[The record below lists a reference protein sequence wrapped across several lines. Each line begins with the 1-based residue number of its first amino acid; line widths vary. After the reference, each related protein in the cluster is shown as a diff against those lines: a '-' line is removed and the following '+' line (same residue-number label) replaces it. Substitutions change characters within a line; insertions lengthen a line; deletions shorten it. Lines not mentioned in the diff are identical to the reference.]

1 MRSALN
7 VHVIRTEAWLYRA
20 LFCFC
25 FLFAS
30 SYLRI
35 HHFTNGCTVPLEKT
49 RFSIWRNLI
58 GGKCSCCVYLLSM
71 ETSHC
76 DSVMVKVAY
85 CPRHI
90 RSLFS
95 GFEIRTFPCY
105 LTASVL
111 SNHKTIKTLIIKDF
125 HEHRFLCLSKMVQ
138 SQLSEFQCSVF
149 LRKEQSFQMYRYYSV
164 LVAITIARNLIYI
177 QKSMRK
183 CLINLLYNPLVHR
196 FSESSEKKIKKS
208 WIFGTVAI

>member
-7 VHVIRTEAWLYRA
+7 IHVIRTEAWLYRA

-25 FLFAS
+25 FLFAF

-49 RFSIWRNLI
+49 RFSIWRNLK

-76 DSVMVKVAY
+76 DSVMVKVAN

-90 RSLFS
+90 RSLFWLWNS
-95 GFEIRTFPCY
+95 YFSLLFNSFSSFKPQNNQRLWSSKTFTNTEFYVYPKWSNPNFQNF
-105 LTASVL
+105 SV
-111 SNHKTIKTLIIKDF
+111 
-125 HEHRFLCLSKMVQ
+125 
-138 SQLSEFQCSVF
+138 QC
-149 LRKEQSFQMYRYYSV
+149 
-164 LVAITIARNLIYI
+164 
-177 QKSMRK
+177 
-183 CLINLLYNPLVHR
+183 
-196 FSESSEKKIKKS
+196 SSEKNSHFKCID
-208 WIFGTVAI
+208 IIRFL

>member
-7 VHVIRTEAWLYRA
+7 THVIRTKAWLYRA

-25 FLFAS
+25 FLFAF

-49 RFSIWRNLI
+49 RFSIWRNLK

-76 DSVMVKVAY
+76 DSVMVKVAN

-90 RSLFS
+90 RSLSS

-111 SNHKTIKTLIIKDF
+111 SNHKTIKDF
-125 HEHRFLCLSKMVQ
+125 DHQRLSRTQIFMFIQ
-138 SQLSEFQCSVF
+138 NGPIPTFRISVF
-149 LRKEQSFQMYRYYSV
+149 SVPPKRTVISNVSILFGSCSYHNREESNLYSKEYAEMSD
-164 LVAITIARNLIYI
+164 
-177 QKSMRK
+177 
-183 CLINLLYNPLVHR
+183 
-196 FSESSEKKIKKS
+196 
-208 WIFGTVAI
+208 

>member
-7 VHVIRTEAWLYRA
+7 IHVIRTEAWLYRA

-35 HHFTNGCTVPLEKT
+35 HHFTNGCIVPLEKT
-49 RFSIWRNLI
+49 RFSIWRNLK

-76 DSVMVKVAY
+76 DSVMVKVAN

-111 SNHKTIKTLIIKDF
+111 SNHKTIKDF
-125 HEHRFLCLSKMVQ
+125 DHQRLSRTQ
-138 SQLSEFQCSVF
+138 SFMFIQNGPIPTFRISVF

>member
-7 VHVIRTEAWLYRA
+7 IHVIRTEAWLYRA

-35 HHFTNGCTVPLEKT
+35 HHFTNGCTGPLEKT

-76 DSVMVKVAY
+76 DSVMVKVAN

-95 GFEIRTFPCY
+95 GFEIRTFSLLFNSFSSFKPQNNQRLWSLKTFTNTDFY
-105 LTASVL
+105 VYPKWSNSNFQNFSVPPKRTVI
-111 SNHKTIKTLIIKDF
+111 SNVSILFGSCSYHNREESNLY
-125 HEHRFLCLSKMVQ
+125 SKEYAEM
-138 SQLSEFQCSVF
+138 SD
-149 LRKEQSFQMYRYYSV
+149 
-164 LVAITIARNLIYI
+164 
-177 QKSMRK
+177 
-183 CLINLLYNPLVHR
+183 
-196 FSESSEKKIKKS
+196 
-208 WIFGTVAI
+208 